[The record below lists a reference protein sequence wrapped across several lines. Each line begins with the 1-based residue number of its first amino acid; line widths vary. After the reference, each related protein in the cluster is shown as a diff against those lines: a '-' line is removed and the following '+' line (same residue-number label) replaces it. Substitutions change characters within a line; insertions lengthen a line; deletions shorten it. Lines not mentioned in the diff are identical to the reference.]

1 LNGTSFPFIHILP
14 ISFIGERK
22 NSANLKNYF
31 LFQFFKIWKLHIR
44 QMTNSSMEWILGFS
58 AIVLLVIGL
67 VGQAFEMRKIRL
79 TTYKDEELASA
90 NIFMNKK
97 NFKWYALL
105 GIGIIL
111 WYVAERM

>member
-1 LNGTSFPFIHILP
+1 
-14 ISFIGERK
+14 
-22 NSANLKNYF
+22 
-31 LFQFFKIWKLHIR
+31 
-44 QMTNSSMEWILGFS
+44 MEWILGFA
-58 AIVLLVIGL
+58 AITLLIVGV

-105 GIGIIL
+105 GIGIIF

>member
-1 LNGTSFPFIHILP
+1 
-14 ISFIGERK
+14 
-22 NSANLKNYF
+22 
-31 LFQFFKIWKLHIR
+31 
-44 QMTNSSMEWILGFS
+44 MTNSSMEWILGFS

-67 VGQAFEMRKIRL
+67 VGQAFEMRKIRM

-111 WYVAERM
+111 WYAAERM

>member
-1 LNGTSFPFIHILP
+1 
-14 ISFIGERK
+14 
-22 NSANLKNYF
+22 
-31 LFQFFKIWKLHIR
+31 
-44 QMTNSSMEWILGFS
+44 MEWVLGFFGI
-58 AIVLLVIGL
+58 IVLMVGL

-79 TTYKDEELASA
+79 STYKDEELASA

-97 NFKWYALL
+97 NFKWYALI

>member
-1 LNGTSFPFIHILP
+1 
-14 ISFIGERK
+14 
-22 NSANLKNYF
+22 
-31 LFQFFKIWKLHIR
+31 
-44 QMTNSSMEWILGFS
+44 MTNSSMEWILGFS